1 MDNIGIS
8 YAFID
13 VIKAYI
19 HKENIPDYGNWE
31 QLLVF
36 AKRHSLENLF
46 FVAVDKV
53 NEVDAQ
59 TLNNMRVYF
68 YQNIAQQMSQE
79 YEASRVFDEFKKR
92 GIKYMP
98 LKGYYLRNFY
108 PVKETRT
115 SCDIDVFYDVNRK
128 QEVDEILT
136 SLGFELK
143 NVTANDAHWEKGIVT
158 FEAHFALAE
167 EKYSIAYYENVWDR
181 LKTEDGVLFSF
192 TPEDFYIYQIIH
204 AAKHFND
211 SGFGIRTVLDIYF
224 YNKGN
229 FLDKDYLDA
238 EFAKLGLTKFVCV
251 LEKLSLAW
259 FDGEQCEDDVNLVG
273 NYILNNG
280 VYGNSVHGK
289 MLSQINKKK
298 KSKFSYLMSMIFL
311 PYKYMKEKYP
321 FLRKVPILLPFMW
334 VYRWFEVAFTK
345 RERIKQVG
353 DTAKAMTSENFDKM
367 DTILSIVDIPRD

>member
-13 VIKAYI
+13 VIKAYV

-68 YQNIAQQMSQE
+68 YQNVAQQMSQE

-136 SLGFELK
+136 G
-143 NVTANDAHWEKGIVT
+143 
-158 FEAHFALAE
+158 
-167 EKYSIAYYENVWDR
+167 
-181 LKTEDGVLFSF
+181 
-192 TPEDFYIYQIIH
+192 
-204 AAKHFND
+204 
-211 SGFGIRTVLDIYF
+211 
-224 YNKGN
+224 
-229 FLDKDYLDA
+229 
-238 EFAKLGLTKFVCV
+238 KF
-251 LEKLSLAW
+251 
-259 FDGEQCEDDVNLVG
+259 
-273 NYILNNG
+273 
-280 VYGNSVHGK
+280 
-289 MLSQINKKK
+289 
-298 KSKFSYLMSMIFL
+298 
-311 PYKYMKEKYP
+311 
-321 FLRKVPILLPFMW
+321 KV
-334 VYRWFEVAFTK
+334 
-345 RERIKQVG
+345 
-353 DTAKAMTSENFDKM
+353 
-367 DTILSIVDIPRD
+367 